1 MKKYFLIF
9 TFSLFSLML
18 SGQTGTPVVSNFST
32 DTEGWEGGW
41 RIRSSIDAI
50 TAGDHY
56 LRLPVGIN
64 PGNRGSK
71 LITHNPTELWTGDF
85 LTRGISGVTLNFA
98 NWSESDPVYLRLA
111 ISNLANPQQS
121 GGTWWTSSTPIYF
134 APNSGWGSASFQIN
148 ESSMHRV
155 ASLTG
160 ELGLDTFNDTL
171 SDINGFRILSST
183 LGYAAIGDEFY
194 GYVGFDNIELIT
206 IPEPSFFASMFTILS
221 VVFLFK
227 RVK

>member
-1 MKKYFLIF
+1 
-9 TFSLFSLML
+9 
-18 SGQTGTPVVSNFST
+18 
-32 DTEGWEGGW
+32 
-41 RIRSSIDAI
+41 
-50 TAGDHY
+50 
-56 LRLPVGIN
+56 
-64 PGNRGSK
+64 
-71 LITHNPTELWTGDF
+71 
-85 LTRGISGVTLNFA
+85 
-98 NWSESDPVYLRLA
+98 
-111 ISNLANPQQS
+111 
-121 GGTWWTSSTPIYF
+121 
-134 APNSGWGSASFQIN
+134 
-148 ESSMHRV
+148 MHRV